1 MRWPLQFSTP
11 VLRLL
16 IPCAL
21 LTGTGW
27 ALPAFAVQPE
37 GAAASTP
44 GRASIDL
51 ATAEALLT
59 AGEAVAAGE
68 FYAELTR
75 RFPGLI
81 EAHRGLSRALAAQ
94 GKQRAA
100 AAGLR
105 RLGEGLMA
113 AGRYRVAVEVLR
125 DGVELDPR
133 AATLRVAL
141 GRALMLDQHFGGAA
155 EQLAVGLEL
164 GGGSGPGVAGIQVY
178 LGLAQW
184 ESGQVDEAE
193 ATLRAVAQTGSALG
207 RHQLGRVLLWKGS
220 YDEAITLLATV
231 AEARP
236 ASADAQ
242 LDWAR
247 ALEGAGE
254 LAQALVAYERVIEL
268 AEDRYPPHYNRA
280 RLLMRLGRREE
291 AEVEMARYHRLYSQS
306 QERLRDEGR
315 VRARLDRGWEL
326 LAQHQ
331 PLRAEEL
338 FARLGD
344 HVDALVGLSLA
355 RSARGLHM
363 DAVASLERAV
373 TLAPDR
379 QDLRLMLAEERQ
391 LVTAP

>member
-1 MRWPLQFSTP
+1 MRWPLPFSTP

-21 LTGTGW
+21 LTGVGW
-27 ALPAFAVQPE
+27 VPPVFAVQPE
-37 GAAASTP
+37 GPEANALSGSST
-44 GRASIDL
+44 DL
-51 ATAEALLT
+51 ATAEALL
-59 AGEAVAAGE
+59 AGGEAAAAGE
-68 FYAELTR
+68 LYAELTR

-81 EAHRGLSRALAAQ
+81 EAHRGLSRALAAL
-94 GKQRAA
+94 GRQREAA
-100 AAGLR
+100 VGLR

-125 DGVELDPR
+125 EGVELDPR

-141 GRALMLDQHFGGAA
+141 GRSLMLDQQFGAAA
-155 EQLAVGLEL
+155 EQLALGLEL

-184 ESGQVDEAE
+184 ESGQVEAAE

-207 RHQLGRVLLWKGS
+207 RHQLGRVLLWKGR
-220 YDEAITLLATV
+220 YGEAVTLLAAV
-231 AEARP
+231 AEANP

-254 LAQALVAYERVIEL
+254 LAAALAAYERVIEL
-268 AEDRYPPHYNRA
+268 AEDRYPPHYSRA

-291 AEVEMARYHRLYSQS
+291 AEVEMARYHQLYSQS
-306 QERLRDEGR
+306 QQRLRDEGL
-315 VRARLDRGWEL
+315 VRARLERGWEL
-326 LAQHQ
+326 LAQQQ

-338 FARLGD
+338 FATLGD

-355 RSARGLHM
+355 RSARGLHAA
-363 DAVASLERAV
+363 AVGSLEKAV

-391 LVTAP
+391 AAKAP